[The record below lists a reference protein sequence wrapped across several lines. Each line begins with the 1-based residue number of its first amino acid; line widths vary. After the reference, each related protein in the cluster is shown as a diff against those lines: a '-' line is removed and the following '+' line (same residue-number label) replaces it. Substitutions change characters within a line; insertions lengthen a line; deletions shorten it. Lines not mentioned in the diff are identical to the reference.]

1 MNLGMSLAMLQISDT
16 AFPSGALSFSSGL
29 ERLVADGIVRDNED
43 VFHLLCGFLTHKWNT
58 FDRVFM
64 LRSLGLTDSVQ
75 RAQLDSEVEISTLS
89 DADRVSSRRAG
100 RALLGSWARIG
111 VTECDSY
118 RKTVND
124 SPTLGHLCI
133 VQGLV
138 YQCSGLTRQAA
149 ELVSCWSV
157 ISGMTSAA
165 VRLDLVGYLS
175 AQLILTRIRPLV
187 VSLLSEPA
195 AEHQIPHAWAPLV
208 DIAMMRHQ
216 FSDSRQ
222 FAS

>member
-1 MNLGMSLAMLQISDT
+1 VNLGMSLAMLQISDS

-29 ERLVADGIVRDNED
+29 ERLVADGIVTDEED
-43 VFHLLCGFLTHKWNT
+43 LFNVMCGFLTHKWNT

-64 LRSLGLTDSVQ
+64 LRSLELTDSVQ
-75 RAQLDSEVEISTLS
+75 RARLDSDVEISTLS
-89 DADRVSSRRAG
+89 DADRISSRRAG

-111 VTECDSY
+111 AAECDDY
-118 RKTVND
+118 RKTVNE
-124 SPTLGHLCI
+124 SPTLGHLCV

-138 YQCSGLTRQAA
+138 YQCSGLTKEAA
-149 ELVSCWSV
+149 ELVSSWSV

-175 AQLILTRIRPLV
+175 AQKILTRIRPLL
-187 VSLLSEPA
+187 VSLLAQSPA
-195 AEHQIPHAWAPLV
+195 THQTPHAWSPLV
-208 DIAMMRHQ
+208 DIAMMRHHY
-216 FSDSRQ
+216 SDSRQ